1 MSGPILFILR
11 ILIAL
16 ALYGFLIWA
25 LVNLWRDLR
34 HQSKSLAGKPVP
46 RISLYPETIEDIG
59 PSTFSSFEVLVGRDP
74 NCDIILADSTV
85 SFRHAR
91 LVYRQDQWW
100 LEDLRSTN
108 GTFLNDHRVDIPT
121 VITNADRVQ
130 FGQSVYLI
138 TIDQTLPVVSNR
150 R

>member
-1 MSGPILFILR
+1 MSGPILLVLR
-11 ILIAL
+11 LLVAL
-16 ALYGFLIWA
+16 ALYAFLVWA

-34 HQSKSLAGKPVP
+34 QQSKSLVGKPVP
-46 RISLYPETIEDIG
+46 RLSLYPETTEDIG
-59 PSTFSSFEVLVGRDP
+59 PSVYTSLEVLVGRDP

-91 LVYRQDQWW
+91 LAFRQEQWW

-108 GTFLNDHRVDIPT
+108 GTYLNDQPVEVPT
-121 VITNADRVQ
+121 VITNADRIR

-138 TIDQTLPVVSNR
+138 TIDQTLPVGKPR
-150 R
+150 K